1 MHNLTKIDREKL
13 LMLWTS
19 QELRSALNLKPISS
33 RGRDI
38 CGVSIDSRTLSD
50 GDLFVALKGDGGK
63 RFPNSNSKARDGH
76 QFIAAAE
83 ANGAAAIVCSKE
95 TECKLP
101 THLVEDTLDALW
113 QLAEFAR
120 ARMKGNV
127 LAITGSAGKTTA
139 RTWLEQ
145 LLSSQGNTHASVASY
160 NNHWGVPLSI
170 SRMPSDTSY
179 GVFEVGM
186 NHRGEIAPLSRLIN
200 PQVALVLNVLPA
212 HIGQL
217 GSLDAIRIEKLSIS
231 KGLVEGG
238 TLVLPFDLDPT
249 TVSKR
254 IKILTFGLNEK
265 ADISGKIIKRDDP
278 WIVQIKIDKK
288 LFEFSL
294 PFGGEHRVATALA
307 AVAAVH
313 AMGGDVGAALTEINT
328 LKIPVGRG
336 NLVTA
341 AGRRIIDDSYNA
353 NVVSMQYAIDNLL
366 QASTGKKI
374 ALLGEMRELG
384 AHGVAM
390 HREVLTSC
398 TNLDAILTVGK
409 GFRDSRMIL
418 GNKLVQH
425 ADSIHDIDLERLVDL
440 TRPGDTILVKASNTI
455 FWRHQIVDSLI
466 TAIKAN

>member
-1 MHNLTKIDREKL
+1 
-13 LMLWTS
+13 MLWTS

-33 RGRDI
+33 RAPGI
-38 CGVSIDSRTLSD
+38 FGVSIDSRTLSD

-63 RFPNSNSKARDGH
+63 RFPNSNSAARDGH

-83 ANGAAAIVCSKE
+83 ANGAAAVVCSKE

-113 QLAEFAR
+113 HLAAFAR

-139 RTWLEQ
+139 RAWLEQ

-170 SRMPSDTSY
+170 SRMPPDTSY
-179 GVFEVGM
+179 GIFEVGM
-186 NHRGEIAPLSRLIN
+186 NHPGEIAPLSRLIN

-217 GSLDAIRIEKLSIS
+217 GSLDAIRREKLSIS

-254 IKILTFGLNEK
+254 IKTLTFGLNEK
-265 ADISGKIIKRDDP
+265 ADISGKIIKRDNP
-278 WIVQIKIDKK
+278 WVVQVKIDKE
-288 LFEFSL
+288 LFELSL

-313 AMGGDVGAALTEINT
+313 AMGGDVDAALAEINT

-336 NLVTA
+336 NLVTV

-366 QASTGKKI
+366 QTSGKKI

-384 AHGVAM
+384 AHGTAM

-398 TNLDAILTVGK
+398 RNLDAILTVGE
-409 GFRDSRMIL
+409 GFRDSSVIL

-425 ADSIHDIDLERLVDL
+425 ADSIHDIDLERLVAL

-455 FWRHQIVDSLI
+455 FWRHQFVDSLT